1 MGATGYAINQ
11 PRENIMKTD
20 TNIYTRFD
28 LLSIDAW
35 RECEGG
41 WTWNAWYNLEKDIY
55 FAESELT
62 PRKVLKALRK
72 WGFLSDESKGKVSL
86 DDDGYN
92 IVIQD
97 KDTYEPIFALAY
109 GQYQQ

>member
-1 MGATGYAINQ
+1 VRYCIEL
-11 PRENIMKTD
+11 REIIMKTD

-62 PRKVLKALRK
+62 PRKVFKALRK
-72 WGFLSDESKGKVSL
+72 WGFLSDESKGW
-86 DDDGYN
+86 DDSYMLLGN
-92 IVIQD
+92 AS
-97 KDTYEPIFALAY
+97 EPVWSEYLSMKQIR
-109 GQYQQ
+109 